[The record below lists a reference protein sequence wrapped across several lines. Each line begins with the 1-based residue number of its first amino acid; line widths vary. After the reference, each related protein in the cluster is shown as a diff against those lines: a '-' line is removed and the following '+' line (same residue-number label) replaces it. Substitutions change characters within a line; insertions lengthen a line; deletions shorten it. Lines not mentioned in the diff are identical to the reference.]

1 MTIAEAKQKLVSLA
15 RSQVG
20 YREGDNNY
28 NKYAEDPRITQ
39 LYGWNVQNQP
49 WCCTF
54 VNWCFLNAFGTIGG
68 QMTYGGSAACA
79 TQASYYRRNGAFVQ
93 SPAVGD
99 QIFFYSGGG
108 INHTGIVVEVNG
120 SAIRTVEGNYS
131 DKVSLCTYTTGNPV
145 IAGYGRPDWKLAADE
160 AVDDDFQTADTSSD
174 EYLNALASIVGAKP
188 VASSNSNS
196 SQNAND
202 KPSTSSQNA
211 NDKVEDHHWKPG
223 TLKKSSKYS
232 INNVILQG
240 LLTARGFNCG
250 SVDGYFGPL
259 TEVAVNHARRYYDME
274 RNGECDYALWIK
286 LLMIE
291 R

>member
-20 YREGDNNY
+20 CREGDNNY

-49 WCCTF
+49 WCGTF

-79 TQASYYRRNGAFVQ
+79 TQASYYKRNGAFVQ

-131 DKVSLCTYTTGNPV
+131 DKVSLCTYTTGNSV

-160 AVDDDFQTADTSSD
+160 AVDDDFQMADTSSD
-174 EYLNALASIVGAKP
+174 DYLNALASIVGAKP
-188 VASSNSNS
+188 VANTNT
-196 SQNAND
+196 NTTV
-202 KPSTSSQNA
+202 KPIINTATGTVNTNTENHS
-211 NDKVEDHHWKPG
+211 WKPPL
-223 TLKKSSKYS
+223 LKYDPNTYYEAAKLGQALL
-232 INNVILQG
+232 NVHNFDSG
-240 LLTARGFNCG
+240 RA
-250 SVDGYFGPL
+250 DGYYGAK
-259 TEVAVNHARRYYDME
+259 TEAAVNRARRFYNIADE
-274 RNGECDYALWIK
+274 GFSIPLWKALGIK
-286 LLMIE
+286 V
-291 R
+291 